1 MHRWKPG
8 PPALHD
14 RLASDSRQPLMVFG
28 RLGLIP
34 PDNRPVS
41 GKRTDVVDSQ
51 LDQFLHHELRS
62 AALDQGEGNAE
73 SRFGWRDTH
82 CLAGGLDGITPTA
95 RAPAPSAIP
104 DRQRVTRSKPE
115 YSIEV
120 MAIVGTDLWAVNGR
134 DEDMGPMAS
143 VRRLPRHENADLMR
157 PKMP

>member
-14 RLASDSRQPLMVFG
+14 RFASNSRQPLMVFG
-28 RLGLIP
+28 GLGLIP
-34 PDNRPVS
+34 PDDRPIS
-41 GKRTDVVDSQ
+41 RKRTDVIDSQ

-73 SRFGWRDTH
+73 SRFGWGHTH
-82 CLAGGLDGITPTA
+82 WLTGRLDGITPTA
-95 RAPAPSAIP
+95 RPPAPSAIP
-104 DRQRVTRSKPE
+104 DRQRVARPKPE
-115 YSIEV
+115 YPIEV